1 MIADAIFTC
10 FWLVTNGRG
19 LDGGG
24 GGGGGQNEK
33 QKQMGQRS

>member
-1 MIADAIFTC
+1 MIADAILTC

-24 GGGGGQNEK
+24 GGGGQNEK